1 MSHSQDLLDFWFQ
14 QPLSAA
20 MGTQKFWFLKDAAF
34 DDRFRTKFADYYQQI
49 KEIDLADLAQT
60 PETALAECIILDQYP
75 RNSFRDHSLAF
86 ATDSKALIC
95 AEKAIQQ
102 GFDQELPIIAC
113 SFLYLP
119 FEHAE
124 DADLQNRSVDLFTKL
139 LKRAETS
146 HSDHPELIET
156 CKSYVDY
163 AEKHRD
169 IITRFQ
175 RFPHRNQAIG
185 RHSTGE
191 EKEFLTQPG
200 SSF

>member
-14 QPLSAA
+14 QPLSAT
-20 MGTQKFWFLKDAAF
+20 MGAQKFWFMKDSAF
-34 DDRFRTKFADYYQQI
+34 DEHFRTKFTDYYQQT
-49 KEIDLADLAQT
+49 KDTDLKDLAKT
-60 PETALAECIILDQYP
+60 PESALAECIILDQYP

-95 AEKAIQQ
+95 AEKAIQEQ
-102 GFDQELPIIAC
+102 FDQRLPIIAC

-124 DADLQNRSVDLFTKL
+124 DAVLQDRSVELFIKL
-139 LKRAETS
+139 LERAQNS
-146 HSDHPELIET
+146 HPDQQDLIAT

-175 RFPHRNQAIG
+175 RFPHRNQAVG
-185 RHSTGE
+185 RQSTPA